1 MNTQKSI
8 FAAVLLV
15 LFAGR
20 AQAHGDDSPIHKGPG
35 PREID
40 TSPLVQKVRQATA
53 RFRDIDVAR
62 AEGYVVQVPCASGPG
77 GGAMGVHLVN
87 PDLLSKELD
96 IETPEA
102 LMYEP
107 QPNGQ
112 LKLVGVEYLTLAADW
127 VDEVP
132 MLEGHLPHY
141 AGAPNRYG
149 LPAFYELHVWAW
161 RHNPSGVFADWNPRV
176 TCAKQPLP

>member
-1 MNTQKSI
+1 MRTV
-8 FAAVLLV
+8 ALLMLV
-15 LFAGR
+15 LFAGP
-20 AQAHGDDSPIHKGPG
+20 ALAHGDDPPMTSGKGLN
-35 PREID
+35 EID
-40 TSPLVQKVRQATA
+40 TSPLARKVRRATA

-62 AEGYVVQVPCASGPG
+62 AEGYAVQVPCASGPG

-87 PDLLSKELD
+87 PTLLGSKEID
-96 IETPEA
+96 AETPEA

-107 QPNGQ
+107 QPNGR
-112 LKLVGVEYLTLAADW
+112 LRLVGVEYITLADAW
-127 VDEVP
+127 VGELPV
-132 MLEGHLPHY
+132 LEGHLPHY

-161 RHNPSGVFADWNPRV
+161 RNNPSGLFADFNSRV